1 MGRAA
6 YRPWACPAR
15 HRGAATLR
23 TVLRRV
29 DRQEGETKL
38 GAWAER
44 LCSGT
49 LAPRDTAAGIAI
61 DGNPSQC

>member
-1 MGRAA
+1 
-6 YRPWACPAR
+6 
-15 HRGAATLR
+15 
-23 TVLRRV
+23 LRRV

-49 LAPRDTAAGIAI
+49 LAPRDTVAGIAI
-61 DGNPSQC
+61 DGNPSQR